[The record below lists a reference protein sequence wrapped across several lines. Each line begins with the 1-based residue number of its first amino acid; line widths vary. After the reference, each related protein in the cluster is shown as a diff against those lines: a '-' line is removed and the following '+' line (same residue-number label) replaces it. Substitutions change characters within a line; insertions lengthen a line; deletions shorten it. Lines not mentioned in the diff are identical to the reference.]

1 MTKFNWGKLE
11 NSRKSSQGNKISG
24 LADAKF
30 KWRNKITFG
39 KHKGKLLKDIDDSYL
54 IWVRD
59 KSIFPDESSKAGIEL
74 RRRKNEYKVKKK

>member
-39 KHKGKLLKDIDDSYL
+39 KHKGILL
-54 IWVRD
+54 
-59 KSIFPDESSKAGIEL
+59 
-74 RRRKNEYKVKKK
+74 